1 MIQLEWLMDQIDLYC
16 AQGAEEVA
24 AEEDSTMTYKE
35 AYRDYLEHYDHIRT
49 LNEAGMKVA
58 DIAKELN
65 CSRQSVYVVLRATRV

>member
-35 AYRDYLEHYDHIRT
+35 AYRDYLEQVID
-49 LNEAGMKVA
+49 EAKGR
-58 DIAKELN
+58 LGPW
-65 CSRQSVYVVLRATRV
+65 R

>member
-35 AYRDYLEHYDHIRT
+35 AYRDYLEQVIDEAKGRLGPLEIMKLHI
-49 LNEAGMKVA
+49 G
-58 DIAKELN
+58 
-65 CSRQSVYVVLRATRV
+65 QS

>member
-35 AYRDYLEHYDHIRT
+35 AYRDYLEQVIDEAKGRLGRLGH
-49 LNEAGMKVA
+49 LNVNILTSGEIMK
-58 DIAKELN
+58 
-65 CSRQSVYVVLRATRV
+65 

>member
-35 AYRDYLEHYDHIRT
+35 AYRDYLELMLLMMLLGMLSMLIK
-49 LNEAGMKVA
+49 LN
-58 DIAKELN
+58 
-65 CSRQSVYVVLRATRV
+65 